1 MPDGFSAFTASSA
14 IDQAVASRAML
25 THPFYQAW
33 TNGQLSLDTLQEYAK
48 QYFHHVEVFPM
59 VVSAVH
65 SRCPDPIGR
74 RMLAENLAEE
84 EGLAGAGK
92 HDHATLWMHFAQGLG
107 ATPNDVRSVALN
119 PETQNLIDTF
129 ARLSTRSYAAG
140 LGALY
145 AYESQ
150 LPDVSASKIAGLSGY
165 GVTDERTIRFFRVH
179 GEADIEHSAVCR
191 DLLDRLP
198 ADQRQDAVEAGAE
211 LTEALWTFLSG
222 VERTTGLH

>member
-1 MPDGFSAFTASSA
+1 M
-14 IDQAVASRAML
+14 
-25 THPFYQAW
+25 
-33 TNGQLSLDTLQEYAK
+33 
-48 QYFHHVEVFPM
+48 
-59 VVSAVH
+59 
-65 SRCPDPIGR
+65 GR

-84 EGLAGAGK
+84 EGLTGPGK

-107 ATPNDVRSVALN
+107 ATPADVRRVELN

-129 ARLSTRSYAAG
+129 RRLSARSYAAG
-140 LGALY
+140 IGALY

-150 LPDVSASKIAGLSGY
+150 LPEVSATKIAGLSGY

-179 GEADIEHSAVCR
+179 GEADVEHSAVCR

-198 ADQRQDAVEAGAE
+198 ADQRQDAIDAGTE
-211 LTEALWTFLSG
+211 LSEALWTFLSG

>member
-1 MPDGFSAFTASSA
+1 MPDGFSTFTSSSMIDAA
-14 IDQAVASRAML
+14 IAGRAML

-33 TNGQLSLDTLQEYAK
+33 TNGHLSLDTLQEYAK

-84 EGLAGAGK
+84 EGLTGSGK

-107 ATPNDVRSVALN
+107 ATPSDVRRVELN
-119 PETQNLIDTF
+119 PETQALIDTF
-129 ARLSTRSYAAG
+129 SRLSTRSYAAG

-150 LPDVSASKIAGLSGY
+150 LPEVSASKIAGLSGY

-179 GEADIEHSAVCR
+179 GEADVEHSAVCR

-198 ADQRQDAVEAGAE
+198 ADQRQDAVDAGTE

-222 VERTTGLH
+222 VERTTGLQ

>member
-1 MPDGFSAFTASSA
+1 MADGFTTFSASSA
-14 IDQAVASRAML
+14 IDAAIAGRAML
-25 THPFYQAW
+25 SHPFYQAW
-33 TNGQLSLDTLQEYAK
+33 TNGQLSLVTLQEYAK

-65 SRCPDPIGR
+65 SRCPDPSGR
-74 RMLAENLAEE
+74 RVLAENLAEE
-84 EGLAGAGK
+84 EGLTGPGK

-107 ATPNDVRSVALN
+107 ATPAEVRSVALN

-150 LPDVSASKIAGLSGY
+150 LPEVSASKIAGLSGY

-179 GEADIEHSAVCR
+179 GEADVEHSAVCR
-191 DLLDRLP
+191 ELLDRLGP
-198 ADQRQDAVEAGAE
+198 EERADAIAAGEE

>member
-1 MPDGFSAFTASSA
+1 MPDGFTAFTASSA
-14 IDQAVASRAML
+14 IDAVVASRAML
-25 THPFYQAW
+25 SHPFYQAW
-33 TNGQLSLDTLQEYAK
+33 TNGELSLDTLQEYAK

-65 SRCPDPIGR
+65 SRCPDPMGR

-84 EGLAGAGK
+84 EGLTGHGK

-107 ATPNDVRSVALN
+107 ATPNDVRAIALN
-119 PETQNLIDTF
+119 AETQNLIDTF
-129 ARLSTRSYAAG
+129 TRLSTRSYAAG

-150 LPDVSASKIAGLSGY
+150 LPEVSASKIAGLSGY

-179 GEADIEHSAVCR
+179 GEADVEHSAVCR

-198 ADQRQDAVEAGAE
+198 ADQRQDATDAGAE
-211 LTEALWTFLSG
+211 LTEALWGFLSG

>member
-1 MPDGFSAFTASSA
+1 MPDGFTSFSASSA
-14 IDQAVASRAML
+14 IDAAVAGRAML

-33 TNGQLSLDTLQEYAK
+33 TDGRLSLDTLQEYAK

-65 SRCPDPIGR
+65 SRCPDPEGR

-84 EGLAGAGK
+84 EGLIGVGK

-107 ATPNDVRSVALN
+107 ATPSEVRSVELN
-119 PETQNLIDTF
+119 AETQNLIDTF
-129 ARLSTRSYAAG
+129 RRLSTRSYAAG

-165 GVTDERTIRFFRVH
+165 GVSDERTIRFFRVH
-179 GEADIEHSAVCR
+179 GEADVEHSAVCR
-191 DLLDRLP
+191 ELLDRLSP
-198 ADQRQDAVEAGAE
+198 EDRVEAVAAGQEMA
-211 LTEALWTFLSG
+211 EALWTFLSG